1 MSGETESGP
10 SPTPLER
17 ARDIDAWCDRFEAA
31 WNAGHRPRVEDF
43 LADAPAAFR
52 ADLEPELLSLHAAL
66 RRAVVERT
74 PADVPRDRTPAVDP
88 VAALD
93 PGSAGHGG
101 VPSAAD
107 SERRAVADQ
116 VVGERLEW
124 PFTAHRR
131 TLAAGDGVAGEPD
144 PSATGRPTDADGG
157 GERAGGVI
165 AGRYRLL
172 EELGQGGMG
181 TVWAAEQTEP
191 VRRVVALKLIRPGM
205 DTRDVLARFEAERQT
220 LALMDH
226 PNIAR
231 VLDGGAAGNGRP
243 FFAMEYVRGAPIT
256 RFCDGAG
263 LGIAERLKLFATVCL
278 AVQHAHQKGIIHR
291 DLKPS
296 NILVGPVDGRPV
308 PKVIDFGL
316 AKVVREPLTG
326 QTLHTAHG
334 TLMGT
339 PLYMSPEQA
348 GFRGHDVD
356 TRADVYALGVVLFEL
371 LTGTTPL
378 GRPRPGRDGFDEVLR
393 RIREE
398 DPPRP
403 SARLGG
409 SSPGAADRLHPDS
422 ARLSR
427 LVRGELDW
435 IVMKCLE
442 KDRARRYETAD
453 ALARDI
459 ERYLAEEPVE
469 AGPPGAAY
477 RLRKFARRHRK
488 ALAAAGSFALLL
500 VLGTTISV
508 WQAARAT
515 AAGREARANE
525 RRADE
530 EAAIA
535 RAVNAFLLDDLLG
548 QADIGNQAAELGR
561 DRDVKARELLDRAAR
576 VVEARF
582 RGQELTEAAVRLTL
596 GQAYRALGEY
606 AEAQGHLE
614 RAVQLRERRL
624 GAEHAETLASMRAL
638 AVLLA
643 DRRRDEE
650 SERLY
655 RRVLEA
661 RRARLGARHPH
672 TLQSLND
679 LGALACDRGRPDQ
692 AEPLLLQALEGR
704 RAALGDGHPDT
715 FETMNNIGS
724 LHHTRN
730 RFAQAESW
738 YRRARDGWRATLGAD
753 HPRTLEA
760 ASNLALALRDLG
772 RLEEAEDLYDEIL
785 AIDRAKLGS
794 EHPWTLQASGNL
806 AAVYWD
812 RGRRAEAIELAK
824 QVAEATR
831 RRLGPDHAATVRA
844 LSALGVFCSMSNRLD
859 DAEPI
864 LVEVLAIQRRTLGA
878 GHEETIVTLSN
889 LGAHYSMRGRLGEA
903 EALLGEALA
912 GARKA
917 FGMGDTAVT
926 QQVVNHLALVHSRL
940 GKPQLSEPNLREVLA
955 ALRERHDR
963 DSDAYGG
970 ALGALSNNLI
980 GQENYA
986 DAEPILRESLEIAER
1001 KIPDHWRTSV
1011 IRASLGAAFRKQGKY
1026 LEAEP
1031 LLLRGYEGLRASADR
1046 IPPQSRHN
1054 IAETVRSIVALYES
1068 WARPGEAAAWRA
1080 KLGTDPATA
1089 AVLDADFPADPFASP

>member
-1 MSGETESGP
+1 MTDESLFIAALEKS
-10 SPTPLER
+10 SPAARRAFLDQACGGDAGLRQRLELLL
-17 ARDIDAWCDRFEAA
+17 
-31 WNAGHRPRVEDF
+31 AGHDRATGILDRP
-43 LADAPAAFR
+43 
-52 ADLEPELLSLHAAL
+52 
-66 RRAVVERT
+66 
-74 PADVPRDRTPAVDP
+74 
-88 VAALD
+88 
-93 PGSAGHGG
+93 G
-101 VPSAAD
+101 VPPGP
-107 SERRAVADQ
+107 
-116 VVGERLEW
+116 VGT
-124 PFTAHRR
+124 TAWVNPP
-131 TLAAGDGVAGEPD
+131 TEQAGTVL
-144 PSATGRPTDADGG
+144 S
-157 GERAGGVI
+157 
-165 AGRYRLL
+165 GRYMLI
-172 EELGQGGMG
+172 EEVGTGGMG
-181 TVWAAEQTEP
+181 AVWAAEQTQP
-191 VRRVVALKLIRPGM
+191 VRRTVAVKLVKAGM
-205 DTRDVLARFEAERQT
+205 DTNAVLARFEAERQA
-220 LALMDH
+220 LAMMDH
-226 PNIAR
+226 PNIAK
-231 VLDGGAAGNGRP
+231 VLDGGTTDAGRP
-243 FFAMEYVRGAPIT
+243 YFVMEYVKGVPLT
-256 RFCDGAG
+256 TYCDDAR
-263 LGIAERLKLFATVCL
+263 LSVAERLALFVQVCQ
-278 AVQHAHQKGIIHR
+278 AVQHAHQKGIVHR

-326 QTLHTAHG
+326 QTLHTAYG
-334 TLMGT
+334 ALMGT

-356 TRADVYALGVVLFEL
+356 TRADVYALGVVLYEL

-378 GRPRPGRDGFDEVLR
+378 WRPRPEPADWDEFLR
-393 RIREE
+393 RLREE

-403 SARLGG
+403 SARIGG
-409 SSPGAADRLHPDS
+409 SSPGAAARRHPDS

-427 LVRGELDW
+427 IVRGELDW
-435 IVMKCLE
+435 IAMKCLE
-442 KDRARRYETAD
+442 KDRARRYETAN

-459 ERYLAEEPVE
+459 ERYIAEEPVE
-469 AGPPGAAY
+469 AGPPGTAY
-477 RLRKFARRHRK
+477 RLRKFTRRHRK
-488 ALAAAGSFALLL
+488 ALVITGSFALLL
-500 VLGTTISV
+500 ILGTTISV
-508 WQAARAT
+508 RQAARAT
-515 AAGREARANE
+515 AAGLQARANE
-525 RRADE
+525 RRAENERDDKERARRAEAEQRRRADE
-530 EAAIA
+530 ESAIA
-535 RAVNAFLLDDLLG
+535 RAVNAFLLEDLLG
-548 QADIGNQAAELGR
+548 QADIGNQAADLGR

-576 VVEARF
+576 VVERRF
-582 RGQELTEAAVRLTL
+582 RGQELTESAVRLTL

-614 RAVQLRERRL
+614 RAVRLRTLRF
-624 GAEHAETLASMRAL
+624 GDEHPEALASMQAL
-638 AVLLA
+638 AALLA
-643 DRRRDEE
+643 DRRLDDE

-661 RRARLGARHPH
+661 RRARLGARHPL

-704 RAALGDGHPDT
+704 RAALGDSHPDT

-730 RFAQAESW
+730 GFTEAESW

-785 AIDRAKLGS
+785 ATDRAKLGP

-824 QVAEATR
+824 QVAEATG

-859 DAEPI
+859 EAEPI
-864 LVEVLAIQRRTLGA
+864 LVKVLAIQRRTLGA

-917 FGMGDTAVT
+917 FGMGDTAIT
-926 QQVVNHLALVHSRL
+926 QQVVNHLALVHSKL
-940 GKPQLSEPNLREVLA
+940 GKPQLSESNLREVHA
-955 ALRERHDR
+955 ALRERYDH
-963 DSDAYGG
+963 DSDEYSN

-1011 IRASLGAAFRKQGKY
+1011 IRASLGTSLRKQGKY
-1026 LEAEP
+1026 PEAEP
-1031 LLLRGYEGLRASADR
+1031 LLLRGYEGLRARADQ
-1046 IPPQSRHN
+1046 ITPQSRHN
-1054 IAETVRSIVALYES
+1054 IAGTVRSIVALYES

-1080 KLGTDPATA
+1080 KLGTDPTTA
-1089 AVLDADFPADPFASP
+1089 AVLDAGFPADPFASP